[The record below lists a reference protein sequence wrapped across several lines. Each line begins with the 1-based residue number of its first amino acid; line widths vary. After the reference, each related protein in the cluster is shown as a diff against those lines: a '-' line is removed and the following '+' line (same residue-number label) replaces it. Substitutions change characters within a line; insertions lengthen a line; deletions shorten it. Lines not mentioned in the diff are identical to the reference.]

1 MAAAITLDMK
11 KQRIR
16 IHKKTLELLNNPE
29 YVLIL
34 VNPHKSAIAVCPTDS
49 EQKDS
54 LKISYDDSDCEY
66 YSKELMTQL
75 SKLRL
80 FTDQS
85 YTYRIKGNVLNN
97 GRIAIFDMNDAVRYS
112 DPPDQETNTTGS
124 KSND

>member
-1 MAAAITLDMK
+1 MK

-34 VNPHKSAIAVCPTDS
+34 VNPHKSAIAVCPTDAGK
-49 EQKDS
+49 KDT
-54 LKISYDDSDCEY
+54 LKITYNDSDCEY

-75 SKLRL
+75 SRLRL
-80 FTDQS
+80 CIDRS
-85 YTYRIKGNVLNN
+85 YTYRIKGKVLNN

-112 DPPDQETNTTGS
+112 DPPDRETNTTRS